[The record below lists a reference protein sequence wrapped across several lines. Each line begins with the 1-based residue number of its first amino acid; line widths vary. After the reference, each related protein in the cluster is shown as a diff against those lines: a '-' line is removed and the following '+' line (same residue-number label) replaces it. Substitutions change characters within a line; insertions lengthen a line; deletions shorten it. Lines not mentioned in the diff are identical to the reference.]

1 MRGCAVFY
9 LHLIQARQV
18 PPMFQQCEDSEPL
31 LGEVG
36 HGRSED
42 ARGLG
47 NRALLSGQWLE
58 PTYEFR
64 ALQDGSRTLLYWQW
78 LEGWRRS
85 LHIVMRSRALLFG
98 QWLELEARLQ
108 RLQLVFKS
116 TAIQQW

>member
-1 MRGCAVFY
+1 MDAPLPAHGTSWGCRCRLCARNA
-9 LHLIQARQV
+9 QA
-18 PPMFQQCEDSEPL
+18 PSPL
-31 LGEVG
+31 LEEVG